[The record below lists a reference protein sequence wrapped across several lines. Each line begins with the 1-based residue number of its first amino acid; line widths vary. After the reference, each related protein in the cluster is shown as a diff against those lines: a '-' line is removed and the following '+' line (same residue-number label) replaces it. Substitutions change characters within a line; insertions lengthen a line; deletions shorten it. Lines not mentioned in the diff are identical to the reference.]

1 MWYMRIGCSFRLGIL
16 CDKKKGGML
25 LALKLGSIFEDLQ
38 RMVVENFCFEKT
50 DADLE
55 LSYLPIGLIN
65 TAGCQP
71 VIIGNNR
78 QVTNFLG
85 LLRKISQVDCVLP
98 IINNSF
104 TFDNLEQILLYII
117 VECLVVLV

>member
-1 MWYMRIGCSFRLGIL
+1 MKRNGGRLLSLELSSSLEELHKIATEDFG
-16 CDKKKGGML
+16 
-25 LALKLGSIFEDLQ
+25 FE
-38 RMVVENFCFEKT
+38 ET

-65 TAGCQP
+65 TEGCQP
-71 VIIGNNR
+71 LIIGNNR

-98 IINNSF
+98 IINNCF

>member
-1 MWYMRIGCSFRLGIL
+1 MIAVSGWSFNV
-16 CDKKKGGML
+16 DKKNWGRL
-25 LALKLGSIFEDLQ
+25 HALEFSFTLEELQ
-38 RMVVENFCFEKT
+38 RIVIEDFGFEET